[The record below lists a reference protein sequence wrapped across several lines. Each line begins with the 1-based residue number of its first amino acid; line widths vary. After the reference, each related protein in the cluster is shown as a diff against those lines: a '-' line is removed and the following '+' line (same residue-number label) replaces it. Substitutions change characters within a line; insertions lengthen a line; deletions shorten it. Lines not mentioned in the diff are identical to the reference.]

1 MNLGSFRYTSNVKGT
16 PGSGRNS
23 RVDQNS
29 LVKNSAEV
37 VDYPAEPVAER
48 DLVDR
53 EAHQVDCVIFVH
65 IFIYLTL

>member
-1 MNLGSFRYTSNVKGT
+1 MKGT

-23 RVDQNS
+23 KVDQNS
-29 LVKNSAEV
+29 LVKDSAEV

-53 EAHQVDCVIFVH
+53 EACTRLTEVILCTYVYI
-65 IFIYLTL
+65 IFIDF

>member
-1 MNLGSFRYTSNVKGT
+1 MNSRVFQIYLDVKGT

-23 RVDQNS
+23 RVDQIS

-53 EAHQVDCVIFVH
+53 EAHQVDCVILLH

>member
-1 MNLGSFRYTSNVKGT
+1 MKGT

-23 RVDQNS
+23 RVDQNYS
-29 LVKNSAEV
+29 LVKDSAEV
-37 VDYPAEPVAER
+37 VDNPAEPVAER